1 MLSRTTG
8 TERHSVA
15 SRVPVVRQRAATM
28 RSLSATLTTGRAL
41 NEARTFKGATKKRAI
56 RAIRGDTA
64 AGRRVGVRDEGGGN
78 GGDEAVASG
87 GRMAENI
94 PIGRRQHWGA
104 GDGCAV
110 ARGGSVQH
118 HVRGCRPSRKPRAG
132 RLLAFAVAA
141 ALIGTV
147 RGGLDHLLPVISK
160 LQDVTAIIQ
169 DSGQARAIELPQIV
183 VVGSQSSGKSS
194 VLCGPRSCRAP
205 CLTSPARG
213 CAHNVWALRCRGLC
227 VLPRSRLTRRRALQ
241 VLESIVG
248 RDFLPRG
255 SGIVTRAPLILQ
267 LQQTPA
273 SFKGECK
280 EFGEFLHC
288 PKKKFEDFK
297 QIREEIEAETQ
308 RIVGGNR
315 KQVRACTRTC
325 VQRLC

>member
-1 MLSRTTG
+1 M
-8 TERHSVA
+8 
-15 SRVPVVRQRAATM
+15 VRQRAATM

-41 NEARTFKGATKKRAI
+41 NEARTIKGATKKRAI

-78 GGDEAVASG
+78 GGDGAVASG

-147 RGGLDHLLPVISK
+147 RGGLDHLLPVINK